1 MRIDSRSP
9 VQLECTMPN
18 GSVVWLTYEQW
29 QHSPANWTGGIV
41 GHRATADTLR
51 KVLAQTGEQGHSRT
65 VSLQKSENSCKKG
78 GEK

>member
-1 MRIDSRSP
+1 MRIDCSSP

-41 GHRATADTLR
+41 GHRAAADTLR
-51 KVLAQTGEQGHSRT
+51 KVLAQCSR
-65 VSLQKSENSCKKG
+65 KKDS
-78 GEK
+78 KQ